1 MTVQQTNRNRTF
13 FFLNNCSCNTELL
26 LIACCLTSG
35 EQNKRYIPVCLRDSR
50 DTERQSHQPYPF
62 YPQTVR
68 TTVFRVVLASPF
80 YQSYLFKF
88 FFSHLTLSNQSIDLE
103 FQSINQFY
111 CRHHY
116 LVNRYFVSLLQI
128 TVFVCRNHNSVPF
141 PLHVLSPDF
150 ILLK

>member
-1 MTVQQTNRNRTF
+1 MQH
-13 FFLNNCSCNTELL
+13 TELL

-68 TTVFRVVLASPF
+68 TSVFRVVLASPF

-88 FFSHLTLSNQSIDLE
+88 FFSHLTLSNQSIDIE
-103 FQSINQFY
+103 FQSINHEHFTVDIITWLTATL
-111 CRHHY
+111 Y
-116 LVNRYFVSLLQI
+116 LCY
-128 TVFVCRNHNSVPF
+128 
-141 PLHVLSPDF
+141 
-150 ILLK
+150 K